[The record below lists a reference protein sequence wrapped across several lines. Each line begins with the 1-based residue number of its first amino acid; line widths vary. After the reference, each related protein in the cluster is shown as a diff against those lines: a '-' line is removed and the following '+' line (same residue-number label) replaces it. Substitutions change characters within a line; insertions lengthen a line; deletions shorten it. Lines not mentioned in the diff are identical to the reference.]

1 MSRRLTLITVC
12 LAATVAFFI
21 GVLSADRWGAGL
33 PEAGAPGSGPAVART
48 ISSSSTASPS
58 PIGTGTVLVNFAD
71 IAARLNPTVVS
82 IDATSEPAPGA
93 DSSDRSSRRGAPRR
107 NGDQPEEGTGSGFI
121 ISADGSILTNNH
133 VIDHADRI
141 TVTLADGR
149 RVHARVVGAD
159 PDTDVALIRIDP
171 SGPLPVAPLGDSSR
185 LRVGDWVCAIGN
197 PMNYSHSVTVGVV
210 SFLGRKLFDSSLDN
224 YIQTDAAINLGS
236 SGGPLIN
243 TQGQVIGINA
253 AISWRARDIG
263 FAVPINVARAILPQ
277 LRAHG
282 RVARGYIGVTLKT
295 VDPDLQRSLK
305 LAVARGALVQDV
317 TPDSPGDRAGLRPYD
332 LIVAVDGREVTD
344 NDELIRQIADH
355 QPGTEARLQ
364 IYRDGHPED
373 VVVRLGQRPDGQRV
387 SENRPGGDTTDGGSA
402 QMARIGSDVGLTVRL
417 LDSRLVQRFG
427 LPGGM
432 KGVMVSRVN
441 PIGPSYEAGIE
452 PGNVI
457 LEINRQKVRTVDDY
471 SRIVRAARPG
481 DVLTFYLY
489 NPELNQRV
497 LHTVRID
504 GP

>member
-1 MSRRLTLITVC
+1 MSRRLTLVTVC

-21 GVLSADRWGAGL
+21 GVLSADRWGGGL
-33 PEAGAPGSGPAVART
+33 PGDPGPGVPAAPIART
-48 ISSSSTASPS
+48 IAAPMAGGSGGA
-58 PIGTGTVLVNFAD
+58 GTTLVNFAD

-82 IDATSEPAPGA
+82 IDATSRPERS
-93 DSSDRSSRRGAPRR
+93 DSSDRTQRRGTPRR
-107 NGDQPEEGTGSGFI
+107 DGDQPEEGTGSGFI

-133 VIDHADRI
+133 VIDHAERI

-159 PDTDVALIRIDP
+159 PDTDIALIRIDP
-171 SGPLPVAPLGDSSR
+171 SGPLPVAPLGDSNR

-210 SFLGRKLFDSSLDN
+210 SFMGRKLFDSSLDD

-243 TQGQVIGINA
+243 TQGQVVGINA

-277 LRAHG
+277 LEAHG

-305 LAVARGALVQDV
+305 LAAASGALVQDV

-332 LIVAVDGREVTD
+332 LIVAVDGETVTD
-344 NDELIRQIADH
+344 NDQLIRRIASH
-355 QPGTEARLQ
+355 QPGTDTRLQ
-364 IYRDGHPED
+364 IFRNGRPES

-387 SENRPGGDTTDGGSA
+387 SANRPRPDAIDGA
-402 QMARIGSDVGLTVRL
+402 PTQMTRLGADVGLTVRL
-417 LDSRLVQRFG
+417 LDRRLLRRFG
-427 LPGGM
+427 LPAGM
-432 KGVMVSRVN
+432 KGVMVSRVD
-441 PIGPSYEAGIE
+441 PVGPSYEAGIE

-457 LEINRQKVRTVDDY
+457 LEINREQVRTLADY
-471 SRIVRAARPG
+471 THIVRSARPG